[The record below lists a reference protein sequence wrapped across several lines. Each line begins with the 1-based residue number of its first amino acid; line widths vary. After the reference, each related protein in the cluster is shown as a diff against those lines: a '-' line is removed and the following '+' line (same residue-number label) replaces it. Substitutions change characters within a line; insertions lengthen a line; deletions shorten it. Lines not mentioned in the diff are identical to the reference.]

1 MGHLSCNVL
10 EAEEVI
16 WHLGRP
22 SHFTGTVQTQ
32 HQQVHHKPI
41 ILDDEGSKLQTT
53 NNPIGVCVIHVLR
66 KKKCEK
72 PVTIYQKPLPE
83 QLLLSRAQKGF
94 LTPLSPLPPASLV
107 SQFPLHHHH
116 HRSQTTQLYSS
127 HTFLT
132 VIITL

>member
-1 MGHLSCNVL
+1 MNAIDVSAEKANGMGHLSCNVL

-41 ILDDEGSKLQTT
+41 ILDDEGSKLQST
-53 NNPIGVCVIHVLR
+53 NNPVGVCVIHVLR

-72 PVTIYQKPLPE
+72 PDCHNIPK
-83 QLLLSRAQKGF
+83 
-94 LTPLSPLPPASLV
+94 
-107 SQFPLHHHH
+107 
-116 HRSQTTQLYSS
+116 
-127 HTFLT
+127 TFT
-132 VIITL
+132 